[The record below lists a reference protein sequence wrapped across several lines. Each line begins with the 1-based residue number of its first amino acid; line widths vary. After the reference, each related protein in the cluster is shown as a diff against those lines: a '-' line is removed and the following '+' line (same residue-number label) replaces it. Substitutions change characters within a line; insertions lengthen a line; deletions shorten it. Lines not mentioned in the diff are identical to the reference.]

1 MPVLAARTNAF
12 VQRHKEI
19 ADRVP
24 NAVPYELKKL
34 YYDVANSTNPSSMAA
49 VMNLVPTSQMLFGT
63 DFPYVPAAVTAN
75 GLDHSGLSA
84 SDLLAVNHENAARLF
99 PRLSLTTIPT
109 GIH

>member
-1 MPVLAARTNAF
+1 MPVLAARTAAF

-24 NAVPYELKKL
+24 NGANFELKKL

-49 VMNLVPTSQMLFGT
+49 LMNVVATSQMLFGS

-75 GLDHSGLSA
+75 GLDHFGLSSA
-84 SDLLAVNHENAARLF
+84 DLQAINRENATRLF
-99 PRLSLTTIPT
+99 PRLK
-109 GIH
+109 G